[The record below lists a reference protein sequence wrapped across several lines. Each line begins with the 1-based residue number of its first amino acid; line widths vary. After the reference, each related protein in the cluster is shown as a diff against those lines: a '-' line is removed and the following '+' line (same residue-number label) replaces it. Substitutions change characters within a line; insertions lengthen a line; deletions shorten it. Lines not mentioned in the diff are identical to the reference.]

1 MSEGHASHSHDA
13 QQGHHG
19 PHITSLPVLFG
30 VFGTLIVLSIVTVL
44 AASVDFGE
52 MNLFVAMGIASVKA
66 LLVSLFFM
74 HLLYD
79 SGFNRIAFFGSFL
92 FIAIFVGFT
101 LMDSGSYQNHVDW
114 EETVDSASSDSAT
127 TK

>member
-1 MSEGHASHSHDA
+1 MSEDHASHSHDA
-13 QQGHHG
+13 HHGHQG

-30 VFGTLIVLSIVTVL
+30 VFGALIVLSIVTVL
-44 AASVDFGE
+44 AASIDFGE

-101 LMDSGSYQNHVDW
+101 LMDSGNYQKQLDW
-114 EETVDSASSDSAT
+114 HETVDSGASDSTEA
-127 TK
+127 K